1 MAAPVLKPL
10 SLGEVLDISF
20 GLYRTL
26 FTPLL
31 LVTLATRAVPLLI
44 EVYVETSGGL
54 LAQPLLYAVN
64 LVLNVVLGAVAAAA
78 STFVIA
84 ENYLGRPLTAGAA
97 FARSTPFIGRLILV
111 ALLSTLLLG
120 FGALLLLIP
129 FFILLPGLV
138 LATPALVLEDLPGA
152 VDALG
157 RAWSLSR
164 GFRFRVFV
172 AMMVV
177 FTLIAIPFIA
187 LGVFMVSQGTV
198 EATRAM
204 SSEGLLA
211 VALAALIQTLVYPFL
226 YAVLTVLYYDLRV
239 RKEAYDLEVLAA
251 DLGTA

>member
-187 LGVFMVSQGTV
+187 LGVFMVSQGTL

-251 DLGTA
+251 DLGAA

>member
-187 LGVFMVSQGTV
+187 LGVFMVSQGTL

>member
-44 EVYVETSGGL
+44 EVYVEASGGV
-54 LAQPLLYAVN
+54 LAQPLLYVVN
-64 LVLNVVLGAVAAAA
+64 LLLNVVLGAVAAAA

-97 FARSTPFIGRLILV
+97 FRRSTPFIGRLILV

-120 FGALLLLIP
+120 FGVLLLVIP

-177 FTLIAIPFIA
+177 ITLIVIPFIA
-187 LGVFMVSQGTV
+187 LGMFMVSQGTL
-198 EATRAM
+198 EATTALN
-204 SSEGLLA
+204 SEGLLA
-211 VALAALIQTLVYPFL
+211 VALAALIQTLIYPLL

-251 DLGTA
+251 DLGAA

>member
-152 VDALG
+152 EDALG

-187 LGVFMVSQGTV
+187 LGVFMVSQGTL
-198 EATRAM
+198 EATTAI
-204 SSEGLLA
+204 STEGLLA

-251 DLGTA
+251 DLGAA

>member
-187 LGVFMVSQGTV
+187 LGVFMVSQGTL
-198 EATRAM
+198 EAITAM
-204 SSEGLLA
+204 STEGLLA

-251 DLGTA
+251 DLGAA

>member
-97 FARSTPFIGRLILV
+97 FAHSTPFIGRLILV

-187 LGVFMVSQGTV
+187 LGVYMVSQGTL

-239 RKEAYDLEVLAA
+239 RKEVSDLEVLAA
-251 DLGTA
+251 DLGAA

>member
-10 SLGEVLDISF
+10 SLGEVLDVSF

-31 LVTLATRAVPLLI
+31 LVTLATRAVPLVI
-44 EVYVETSGGL
+44 EVYVESAGGL
-54 LAQPLLYAVN
+54 LAEPLLYGLN
-64 LVLNVVLGAVAAAA
+64 LLLNVVLGAVAAAA

-84 ENYLGRPLTAGAA
+84 ENYLGRPLTARAA
-97 FARSTPFIGRLILV
+97 FARSTPFIGRLSLL

-120 FGALLLLIP
+120 FGVLLLVVP
-129 FFILLPGLV
+129 FFLLLPVLV

-152 VDALG
+152 VDAMG

-164 GFRFRVFV
+164 GSRFRVFV

-177 FTLIAIPFIA
+177 LTLIVLPFTA
-187 LGVFMVSQGTV
+187 LGVFMVTRSPV
-198 EATRAM
+198 EATAGLT
-204 SSEGLLA
+204 SEGLLA
-211 VALAALIQTLVYPFL
+211 VALAAVIQTLIYPFL

-251 DLGTA
+251 DLGNA

>member
-26 FTPLL
+26 FTPLF

-44 EVYVETSGGL
+44 EVYVEASGGL

-120 FGALLLLIP
+120 FGMLLLVIP

-177 FTLIAIPFIA
+177 FTLIVIPFIA
-187 LGVFMVSQGTV
+187 LGMFMVSQGTL
-198 EATRAM
+198 EATTALN
-204 SSEGLLA
+204 SEGLLA
-211 VALAALIQTLVYPFL
+211 VALAALIQTLIYPLL

-251 DLGTA
+251 DLGAA